1 MDGEHD
7 QGAGMLKRS
16 THLEMARL
24 LREAKILMQSI
35 KEGQT
40 GLPLGICALTYKIAK
55 ERGDYSRA
63 CSKEIRR
70 WISNQ
75 TEGAGYIYQWLER
88 QGIKNICHADLLDYR
103 MRWIDHLVQILEAP
117 CEETS

>member
-1 MDGEHD
+1 
-7 QGAGMLKRS
+7 MLKRS

-35 KEGQT
+35 KEGQE
-40 GLPLGICALTYKIAK
+40 GLPRGICALTYKIAK
-55 ERGDYSRA
+55 ERGEYSRA

-70 WISNQ
+70 WISDQ
-75 TEGAGYIYQWLER
+75 TEGVGYIYQWLE
-88 QGIKNICHADLLDYR
+88 QEGITNISQADLLDYR
-103 MRWIDHLVQILEAP
+103 MRWVDHLVKILEAP